1 MVWIM
6 ATPGSEAIWLWIGT
20 IGMALGLLYFLGRGW
35 SVTDRKLK
43 QFYAI
48 NIFVT
53 TIAFSMYFSMATGFG
68 LVEVELLDGTVLDIY
83 WARYA
88 DWLFTT
94 PLLLLDLALLANA
107 DRETIYTLIGLDV
120 FMIATGLI
128 GAFATQPVYRIA
140 WWGISTAALLVLLYV
155 LVGTLKS
162 AAPSQSDAARS
173 LTNTLKNLLIVLW
186 LAYPV
191 VWILGTEGT
200 LGIIPLYAETA
211 AFMVLDLTAKVGFGA
226 YLLKNHDVLAAIGAS
241 TASAQPAD

>member
-1 MVWIM
+1 MVGYTPEGE
-6 ATPGSEAIWLWIGT
+6 ATFLWIGT
-20 IGMALGLLYFLGRGW
+20 VGMALGLLYFLGRGW
-35 SVTDRKLK
+35 GVKDRKLK

-68 LVEVELLDGTVLDIY
+68 VANVSLAGGEELPIY
-83 WARYA
+83 WARYT

-94 PLLLLDLALLANA
+94 PLLLLDIALLANA
-107 DRETIYTLIGLDV
+107 DRETIYTLVGLDV

-128 GAFATQPVYRIA
+128 GAFAAQPVYRIG

-155 LVGTLKS
+155 LAQTLS
-162 AAPSQSDAARS
+162 AAAANQSESARS
-173 LTNTLKNLLIVLW
+173 LTNTLKNMLIVLW

-200 LGIIPLYAETA
+200 LEIIGLYEETA
-211 AFMVLDLTAKVGFGA
+211 LFMVLDLTAKVGYGA
-226 YLLKNHDVLAAIGAS
+226 YLLQNHDILTSVGS
-241 TASAQPAD
+241 SGSGSAQPAD